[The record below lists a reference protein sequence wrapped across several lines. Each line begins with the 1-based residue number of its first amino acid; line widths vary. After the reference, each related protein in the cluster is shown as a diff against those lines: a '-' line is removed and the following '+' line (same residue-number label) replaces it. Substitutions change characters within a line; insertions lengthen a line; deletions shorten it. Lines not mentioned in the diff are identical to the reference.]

1 MMKRLPRC
9 FGNKKG
15 AVLFVVLLFSLVMT
29 SIMVYITNMAYQR
42 TRLVDA
48 VGIKRTKTYFR
59 AQAGLV
65 DAFWRIR
72 TNHAVPGAAGNFSD
86 PNFAAEYYID
96 IDSGSVTAARTA
108 TSAVK
113 VTIGPRNQ
121 TVGNPLYGLRPVSAV
136 GFDS

>member
-1 MMKRLPRC
+1 MKRFSGGFRRE
-9 FGNKKG
+9 KG
-15 AVLFVVLLFSLVMT
+15 AVLFAVLLFSLVMT
-29 SIMVYITNMAYQR
+29 SVMVYITNMVYQR
-42 TRLVDA
+42 SRLVDA
-48 VGIKRTKTYFR
+48 VGVKRTKTYFR

-72 TNHAVPGAAGNFSD
+72 TNRAVPGLSGNFSD
-86 PNFAAEYYID
+86 PNFSAEYYID
-96 IDSGSVTAARTA
+96 IDSGSVTSARTA

-121 TVGNPLYGLRPVSAV
+121 TAGNPQYGLRAVSAV